1 MCGPKSRCRK
11 ERVMERHDNM
21 IPKLYQLV
29 KQLKSAPSY
38 VADHLIVSFG
48 QVSDAFVTVSLSGMW
63 GIMKNDLET
72 LPSSCAMWKKLPE
85 TTLQTTVSAFDQVES
100 IERLLEGGCL
110 HVASIINKA
119 VEKFERENINYF
131 H

>member
-100 IERLLEGGCL
+100 IESWRLELEIDEIVNLIKSPPTAQFARNG
-110 HVASIINKA
+110 
-119 VEKFERENINYF
+119 
-131 H
+131 